1 MKSTRQKKPTCIFK
15 MTRGHDLDTPHTV
28 PNNRQGRKLMSEL
41 LSEASGMYGSLAT
54 NKRRPCKRS
63 PTHDPQPT
71 AAAAAA

>member
-41 LSEASGMYGSLAT
+41 L
-54 NKRRPCKRS
+54 KRGFRNVRFIGDEQAQTMQKEPH
-63 PTHDPQPT
+63 P
-71 AAAAAA
+71 

>member
-41 LSEASGMYGSLAT
+41 L
-54 NKRRPCKRS
+54 KRGFRNVRFIGDGQAQTMQKEPH
-63 PTHDPQPT
+63 P
-71 AAAAAA
+71 